1 MHQRDE
7 TPFLAAHSL
16 AVLRGSFFAH
26 PPVIGVVFQGFVVGA
41 ADRQHAE
48 TVLTGG
54 QGAGGRPCTSHRH
67 FRMRHRVGRYLQMR
81 VLRLEPIGLHR
92 DGIAFHQFNNDIE
105 RFVHHAAL
113 RFRIN
118 SHPVGVPDQG
128 AGPDTQHKAATRHV
142 IELCRTA
149 GHHERMMVGQR
160 DHTGAELDIFRPF
173 RSAGDKHFRTRDDLE
188 PARMVLADPGFRV
201 TQFVEI
207 FEQPHIPLH
216 RLRWVLLQIM
226 EGR

>member
-1 MHQRDE
+1 M
-7 TPFLAAHSL
+7 
-16 AVLRGSFFAH
+16 
-26 PPVIGVVFQGFVVGA
+26 
-41 ADRQHAE
+41 
-48 TVLTGG
+48 
-54 QGAGGRPCTSHRH
+54 TSSD
-67 FRMRHRVGRYLQMR
+67 L
-81 VLRLEPIGLHR
+81 
-92 DGIAFHQFNNDIE
+92 
-105 RFVHHAAL
+105 VHHAAL

-128 AGPDTQHKAATRHV
+128 AGPDAQHKAAKRHV

-173 RSAGDKHFRTRDDLE
+173 RSAGDEHFRTRDDLE

-226 EGR
+226 EGRSQKMPYFMVSFGIRESAEFVMGSRVLGLG